1 MQRFVF
7 WVLVV
12 GHALYTIALS
22 LGAVYA
28 WLWLLVISIERLGL
42 GAGSVVAVLSFIAL
56 VRFLQLAR
64 QPLLGFYHPWDHSYW
79 ILAERLSVHWWQRP
93 VSNGASYRTAADQI
107 GPAPA

>member
-12 GHALYTIALS
+12 GHALGAIALS
-22 LGAVYA
+22 FGAVYA

-42 GAGSVVAVLSFIAL
+42 GVGSGVAVLSFIAL

-64 QPLLGFYHPWDHSYW
+64 QPPLSWHHPWDHSYW
-79 ILAERLSVHWWQRP
+79 ILAERLGVLWWQRP
-93 VSNGASYRTAADQI
+93 SRNGAC
-107 GPAPA
+107 

>member
-7 WVLVV
+7 WVLWV
-12 GHALYTIALS
+12 GHALRAAALS

-42 GAGSVVAVLSFIAL
+42 GVGSGIAVLSFIAL

-64 QPLLGFYHPWDHSYW
+64 QPMLSWHHPWDHSYW
-79 ILAERLSVHWWQRP
+79 MLAERLSVHWWQRP
-93 VSNGASYRTAADQI
+93 VRNGAR
-107 GPAPA
+107 

>member
-12 GHALYTIALS
+12 GHALGAIALS
-22 LGAVYA
+22 FGAVYA

-56 VRFLQLAR
+56 LRFFQLGR
-64 QPLLGFYHPWDHSYW
+64 QPMLSWYQPWDHSYW
-79 ILAERLSVHWWQRP
+79 ILADRLSVNWWQRP
-93 VSNGASYRTAADQI
+93 VRNGAR
-107 GPAPA
+107 

>member
-7 WVLVV
+7 WVLWVA
-12 GHALYTIALS
+12 HALRAAALS

-42 GAGSVVAVLSFIAL
+42 GVGSGVAVLSFIAL

-64 QPLLGFYHPWDHSYW
+64 QPLLSSYHPWEHSYW
-79 ILAERLSVHWWQRP
+79 MLAERLGVHWWQRP
-93 VSNGASYRTAADQI
+93 ARDGTC
-107 GPAPA
+107 

>member
-12 GHALYTIALS
+12 GRVLNAIALS

-28 WLWLLVISIERLGL
+28 WLWLMVISIERLGL
-42 GAGSVVAVLSFIAL
+42 GAGSVVVVLSFIAL

-64 QPLLGFYHPWDHSYW
+64 QPLLSSYHPWDHGYW
-79 ILAERLSVHWWQRP
+79 MLAERLSTHWWQRP
-93 VSNGASYRTAADQI
+93 LRNGAC
-107 GPAPA
+107 

>member
-7 WVLVV
+7 WVLWV
-12 GHALYTIALS
+12 GHALRAAALS

-42 GAGSVVAVLSFIAL
+42 GVGSGIAVLSFIAL

-64 QPLLGFYHPWDHSYW
+64 QPMLSWHHPWDHSYW
-79 ILAERLSVHWWQRP
+79 ILAERLGVHWWQRP
-93 VSNGASYRTAADQI
+93 VRNDAR
-107 GPAPA
+107 

>member
-7 WVLVV
+7 WVLWVA
-12 GHALYTIALS
+12 HALSAIALS

-28 WLWLLVISIERLGL
+28 WLWLVVISIKHLEL
-42 GAGSVVAVLSFIAL
+42 GAGSVVVVLSFIAL

-64 QPLLGFYHPWDHSYW
+64 QPLLSRYQPWDHSYW

-93 VSNGASYRTAADQI
+93 VRNGSLHRHRDVTSI
-107 GPAPA
+107 GCR

>member
-12 GHALYTIALS
+12 GHALSAIALS

-42 GAGSVVAVLSFIAL
+42 GAGSVVALLSFIAL

-93 VSNGASYRTAADQI
+93 ERNGAS
-107 GPAPA
+107 

>member
-12 GHALYTIALS
+12 GHALSAIALS
-22 LGAVYA
+22 FGTVYA

-42 GAGSVVAVLSFIAL
+42 GAGSAVALLSFIAL

-64 QPLLGFYHPWDHSYW
+64 QPLLSWHHPWDHSYW
-79 ILAERLSVHWWQRP
+79 RLAERLGVHWWQRP
-93 VSNGASYRTAADQI
+93 LRNGA
-107 GPAPA
+107 